1 MRHQQR
7 LFGAASSHRIDCQ
20 NETSE
25 PPARTFTP
33 SQQLATLILRK
44 SELSKAVV
52 AKLYHSTVRAGA
64 NDYEFLVQERLANRK
79 GLGHVLTPMGMFKA
93 DQFARELGAQFK
105 LPQLRS
111 GGTSQPRGS
120 YQRQWHTQSWTQ

>member
-1 MRHQQR
+1 MRR
-7 LFGAASSHRIDCQ
+7 SFFGTASSQRIDCQ
-20 NETSE
+20 NEITE
-25 PPARTFTP
+25 PKSRTFTP
-33 SQQLATLILRK
+33 SQQLAMLILRK

-52 AKLYHSTVRAGA
+52 AKLYHSTVRDGAG
-64 NDYEFLVQERLANRK
+64 DYEFLVQERLANRK

-93 DQFARELGAQFK
+93 DQFARELGAQLK

-111 GGTSQPRGS
+111 GGTSPPRGS